1 MAPTRMTLAGVLAGV
16 RLRGVLVR
24 EWAEMKVA
32 GLEYDSRKVEK
43 DTLFFAF
50 AGARVDGRQFARDAE
65 VRGACAIVSELQR
78 SEDLAIP
85 GAIPAVVSTGVPPAV
100 PWIEVEHGRKALAI
114 AARNFYAQPD
124 ERVHFTGITG
134 TNGKTT
140 TAYLVDAILRQ
151 AGAPTAALPALT
163 AMIGTIEYRIGDEIR
178 KAPNTTPESLDVIRL
193 AAELEQRGGRYLT
206 MEVSSHGLAL
216 ARVYGMQFHTVV
228 FTNLTRDHL
237 DFHQTM
243 EEYAAAKRLLFVSD
257 GGPAPRWAVL
267 NADDPASESMRPA
280 GDTRV
285 IWFGISEGAGLRAE
299 NIRSGFDGLRFD
311 VVYQGQRQG
320 IESSLVGRINVSN
333 ILAAVGVGLSYG
345 IDLLAIAEGIRGC
358 PAVPGRFERVD
369 RGQPFL
375 AVVDYAHTDDAL
387 RNAIR
392 SARELAAG
400 NGRVITLFGCGG
412 DRDRTKRPLMGEAAA
427 EASDFVVLTSDNP
440 RSEDPL
446 DIMNDVM
453 VGLRRFDTPLVAEPD
468 RAKAIAR
475 ALGEAKAGDV
485 VLLAGKGHETYQ
497 ILKDRTIDFD
507 DRETARQVLQSL
519 GYKKHAV

>member
-1 MAPTRMTLAGVLAGV
+1 MAPTRMTLAGVLEGV
-16 RLRGVLVR
+16 RLRGVR
-24 EWAEMKVA
+24 TRQWAEMKVE

-50 AGARVDGRQFARDAE
+50 AGARVDGRQFAREAAA
-65 VRGACAIVSELQR
+65 RGACAVVSELPR
-78 SEDLAIP
+78 SEDLAPP
-85 GAIPAVVSTGVPPAV
+85 GGI

-124 ERVHFTGITG
+124 QRVQFTGITG

-140 TAYLVDAILRQ
+140 TAYLTDAILRS
-151 AGAPTAALPALT
+151 AGALT

-178 KAPNTTPESLDVIRL
+178 KAPNTTPESLDAIRL

-216 ARVYGMQFHTVV
+216 GRVYGMQFHTAV

-237 DFHQTM
+237 DFHRTM
-243 EEYAAAKRLLFVSD
+243 EEYAAAKRLLFLPD
-257 GGPAPRWAVL
+257 EGPAPQWAVL
-267 NADDPASESMRPA
+267 NADDPASASMLPA
-280 GDTRV
+280 GEAQVVWYGMAETAD
-285 IWFGISEGAGLRAE
+285 LRAE

-311 VVYQGQRQG
+311 TVYQGQRQAFA
-320 IESSLVGRINVSN
+320 SPLVGRINVSN
-333 ILAAVGVGLSYG
+333 ILAAAGVGLSYG
-345 IDLLAIAEGIRGC
+345 MDLGAIAEGIRKC
-358 PAVPGRFERVD
+358 AAVPGRFERVD
-369 RGQPFL
+369 GGQPFL
-375 AVVDYAHTDDAL
+375 VVVDYAHTDDAL

-392 SARELAAG
+392 SARELAVQAG
-400 NGRVITLFGCGG
+400 KGRLITLFGCGG
-412 DRDRTKRPLMGEAAA
+412 DRDRTKRPLMGMAAA
-427 EASDFVVLTSDNP
+427 EASDFVVLSSDNP

-453 VGLRRFDTPLVAEPD
+453 VGLGRFDTPHVAEPD
-468 RAKAIAR
+468 RAKAIAL

-519 GYKKHAV
+519 GYKKHGI